1 MTKVVV
7 SMLLSL
13 DGFTVGPREEMDWV
27 ISKFDMEGMGLGMS
41 KVTAGAQAFLMGRQT
56 YKIMASAWPS
66 QTEATSPGAD
76 VMNRTSKLVASNTL
90 KEAPGEVRERDP
102 APRLPGARDPQ
113 TQTRPWKDTL
123 PSESQACTEPSR
135 NWTRRFVPYLAAAHA
150 PR

>member
-7 SMLLSL
+7 SMYPSR
-13 DGFTVGPREEMDWV
+13 DRVHRWAQRRD
-27 ISKFDMEGMGLGMS
+27 GLGHQQIRHGAMGPDMS
-41 KVTAGAQAFLMGRQT
+41 KATAGAQAFFTGRQT
-56 YKIMASAWPS
+56 YQIMASAWPS

-102 APRLPGARDPQ
+102 APRLSGARDPQ